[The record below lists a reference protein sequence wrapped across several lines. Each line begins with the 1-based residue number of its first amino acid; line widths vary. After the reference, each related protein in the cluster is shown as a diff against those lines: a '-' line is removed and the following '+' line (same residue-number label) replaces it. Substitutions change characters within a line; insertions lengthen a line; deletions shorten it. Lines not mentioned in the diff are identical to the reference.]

1 MNFIVIPARANSKRV
16 KNKNIKYLDKK
27 PLIKYIFEK
36 LSNKNIKEKIF
47 VTSDSL
53 RIKKLTKTFKK
64 IKFVRRPKKYAS
76 SNSTIEQALIHLI
89 LKEKLEN
96 YKWVITIQPNSP
108 FIKLTTIQKIINL
121 THQTKANCIMTV
133 NKNLSDLWFLDNR
146 NKKFLIRLNP
156 NAPRNSQKRK
166 PLFEENSAIYATRV
180 KHLLKTKKIIDKKIL
195 FYEISKIEGLD
206 INDEKDFIIAE
217 SLKKNGY

>member
-1 MNFIVIPARANSKRV
+1 MNFFVIPARANSKRV
-16 KNKNIKYLDKK
+16 KNKNIKNLNNKL
-27 PLIKYIFEK
+27 LIEYIFEK
-36 LSNKNIKEKIF
+36 LSNKEIKEKIF

-53 RIKKLTKTFKK
+53 KIKTLTTKYKK
-64 IKFVRRPKKYAS
+64 IKFIKRPKKYAS

-89 LKEKLEN
+89 LKENLQN
-96 YKWVITIQPNSP
+96 YEWVITIQPNSP
-108 FIKLTTIQKIINL
+108 FVKLSTIKKILNL
-121 THQTKANCIMTV
+121 TRKSNANCIMTV
-133 NKNLSDLWFLDNR
+133 NKNLADLWFRGNI
-146 NKKFLIRLNP
+146 NNNFLRRLNP

-180 KHLLKTKKIIDKKIL
+180 KHLLKTKKIFDNKVL
-195 FYEISKIEGLD
+195 FHEISKIEGID